1 MKKLLLTAAAVAMP
15 VGLVAGTAAIAGAA
29 GPATDVS
36 HATITCTTV
45 TGGLKFAPALTAAG
59 GQPLNTNVKLAI
71 SGCTVSGVAG
81 VTVSAGK
88 GAGVLHGANNSATA
102 LAGTTTVTGQINVK
116 WTSNV
121 KLTSKMSTLTV
132 TATTGGTSGSYAF
145 ISIGSSQATVTGDFA
160 GTDSGTT
167 PAMYVEST
175 QTIST
180 LGGELVPPAKGIKA
194 LTIGTDGT
202 HLMGNSLH
210 LG

>member
-1 MKKLLLTAAAVAMP
+1 MKKFVLTAAVVAMP
-15 VGLVAGTAAIAGAA
+15 LGLVAGTAGIAGAG
-29 GPATDVS
+29 GPGTDVS

-45 TGGLKFAPALTAAG
+45 TGGLKFAPALTTAG

-88 GAGVLHGANNSATA
+88 GAGVLHAANNSATA

-116 WTSNV
+116 WSSNV
-121 KLTSKMSTLTV
+121 KLASKTSTLTV
-132 TATTGGTSGSYAF
+132 TATTGGTSGSYAS
-145 ISIGSSQATVTGDFA
+145 ISIGSGQATVSGDFA
-160 GTDSGTT
+160 GTDSGTS

-175 QTIST
+175 QTIGT
-180 LGGELVPPAKGIKA
+180 FAGELAGPKGIKV

-202 HLMGNSLH
+202 HLLGNSLH